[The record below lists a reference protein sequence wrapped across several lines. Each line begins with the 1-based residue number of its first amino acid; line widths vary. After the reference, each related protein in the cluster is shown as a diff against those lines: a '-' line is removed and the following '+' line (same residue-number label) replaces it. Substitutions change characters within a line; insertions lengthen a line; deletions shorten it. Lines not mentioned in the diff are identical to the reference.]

1 MAKHVY
7 PPWHSRVQ
15 KGVFVVAVILCIT
28 LPVIYGE
35 RKAISSTAVIVV
47 LLLYFGLWAAFS
59 LGMRCGMSSYTV
71 ESTLP
76 IHTPT
81 PAPPL
86 LLHSPTG
93 RNAVPA
99 APAIKI
105 SSVQYSTATEED
117 PEDDDAEYPHKHQLH
132 TQPPSPTAAPPSSPV
147 NFGPPSPRIN
157 AVAFAGGGVKFQT
170 RPRGMTGDSTNSEIY
185 PTYAAYRQQQHANFD
200 AFAQRIRKAL
210 ETANAQ
216 HRQEQEEL
224 LEQQKREAEDK
235 ELEQIRLQNLR
246 DEAEAQ
252 GSGSGSGSRQPLPAI
267 SVTHTRQILEADGAA
282 ISGAGTSAGA
292 GPIQSL
298 PASTI
303 KGRPRSSSA
312 ASMISNLSEKIRL
325 GSGFFGRS
333 SGIGGTGGRSRAGS
347 DASVLTGPPPLQNLP
362 QQHNNQGMSST
373 TALSQLQTSPSS
385 GSHEKSSTTT
395 MAALASATAVASAI
409 FMPREAVYSQAE
421 SEGIGSGGNPRSRRQ
436 SRAMTHPLSETTN
449 IDDEKQ
455 ESSED
460 EEEERDGNM
469 EKRNVI
475 DVLDVKSM
483 EPEIVISG
491 HERSLSD
498 DIHVLVSEPTIISE
512 VSTARPLSQV
522 TSTAVDFKPD
532 GVL

>member
-7 PPWHSRVQ
+7 PPWHSQVQ

-35 RKAISSTAVIVV
+35 RKVISSTAVIVV

-59 LGMRCGMSSYTV
+59 LGMRYGVASYTV

-105 SSVQYSTATEED
+105 SSVQYSTSTEED
-117 PEDDDAEYPHKHQLH
+117 PEDDDAEYQHKHQLH
-132 TQPPSPTAAPPSSPV
+132 SQPPSPTAAPPSSPV

-157 AVAFAGGGVKFQT
+157 GVAFAGGGVKFQT
-170 RPRGMTGDSTNSEIY
+170 RPRGMTSDSTNSDIY
-185 PTYAAYRQQQHANFD
+185 PTYATYRQQQHANFD

-224 LEQQKREAEDK
+224 LAQQKREAEDK
-235 ELEQIRLQNLR
+235 ELEQIRLQSLR
-246 DEAEAQ
+246 DESEAQ
-252 GSGSGSGSRQPLPAI
+252 GSGSSSNSGIRQLLPAI
-267 SVTHTRQILEADGAA
+267 SATHTRQILEADGA
-282 ISGAGTSAGA
+282 GTSAGA
-292 GPIQSL
+292 GSNQTL
-298 PASTI
+298 PVSTI

-325 GSGFFGRS
+325 SSGFFGRS
-333 SGIGGTGGRSRAGS
+333 SGVGGTGGRSRAGS
-347 DASVLTGPPPLQNLP
+347 DASVLTGPPSLQNLP
-362 QQHNNQGMSST
+362 QQHYNQGKSST
-373 TALSQLQTSPSS
+373 TALPEPQTNSSS

-409 FMPREAVYSQAE
+409 FMPREAVYQAE
-421 SEGIGSGGNPRSRRQ
+421 SEGTGSSGNPRSRRQ
-436 SRAMTHPLSETTN
+436 SRAMTHPLAETAN

-455 ESSED
+455 GSSED
-460 EEEERDGNM
+460 EEENNGSV
-469 EKRNVI
+469 EKGDMVGI
-475 DVLDVKSM
+475 LDVKSM
-483 EPEIVISG
+483 EPEIVISD

-498 DIHVLVSEPTIISE
+498 DIHVLVSKPT
-512 VSTARPLSQV
+512 LSL
-522 TSTAVDFKPD
+522 K
-532 GVL
+532 